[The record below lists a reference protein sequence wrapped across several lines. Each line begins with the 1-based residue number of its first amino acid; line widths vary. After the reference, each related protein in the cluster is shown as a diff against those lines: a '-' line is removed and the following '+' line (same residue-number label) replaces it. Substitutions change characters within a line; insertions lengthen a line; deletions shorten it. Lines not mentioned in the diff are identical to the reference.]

1 VLLALAFTEGAMAA
15 ADEALAEAAADFCEF
30 ASRACDEATDAA
42 LGALAGTFAAGA
54 GFDTG
59 GPAEQQSLG
68 TTVFGA
74 ATPAIAEPNPNF
86 CRVGASSLP
95 VASRL
100 CVDWNFWIA
109 AIVLASHLPFGSP
122 L

>member
-1 VLLALAFTEGAMAA
+1 MA
-15 ADEALAEAAADFCEF
+15 ADEESEEAAAGFRNF
-30 ASRACDEATDAA
+30 AAGAFGEDA
-42 LGALAGTFAAGA
+42 GAELVTLAGTFAVGA
-54 GFDTG
+54 DFETG

-86 CRVGASSLP
+86 CSVSASSLP

-100 CVDWNFWIA
+100 CVDWNC
-109 AIVLASHLPFGSP
+109 
-122 L
+122 